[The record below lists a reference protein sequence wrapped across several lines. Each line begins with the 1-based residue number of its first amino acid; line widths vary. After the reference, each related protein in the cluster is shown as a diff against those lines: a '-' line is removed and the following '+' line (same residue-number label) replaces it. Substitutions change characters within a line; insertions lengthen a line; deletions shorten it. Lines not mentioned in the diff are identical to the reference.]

1 MKKLTALLCVLTFV
15 QAEVFDFT
23 KSNNTIHFSLGE
35 LNFENIDNHVRIKDN
50 NVGTL
55 LNDGMPELPV
65 YSTFYQIY
73 DGIEYNVTY
82 VINDSYILEGI
93 NIYPEQSVDK
103 AILDNNFNK
112 NLDFY
117 LSNIPYPA
125 KNLIVSDDM
134 TMRDIKFMQI
144 SFVPFKYYPQ
154 LQQLEVFND
163 VDITVEQVGNAN
175 QTNEISISQSFENL
189 YDSFL
194 INYERDENPNYQQPA
209 ILYIGSSSAINNS
222 YFQDLLQW
230 RKEKGYIVYTA
241 TTSQTGTSTS
251 SIKNY
256 IQDAYDSWIPKPEF
270 VTLIGDDGGSYSDI
284 PTYFENW
291 SGYNG
296 EGDHPY
302 SQLDGNDLMG
312 DVLLGRISVRNTNE
326 LNVICNKII
335 HYEKATYISST
346 GTDWYEGAA
355 LVGDPSSSGMS
366 TIITNEYIDE
376 TMTAYGF
383 NDIRTKY
390 SGSFGSWM
398 QNELAAGVAYFNYRG
413 YWGVSGFGNGNID
426 AANNG
431 WKLPFASFITCGTG
445 SFASD
450 NACLSEYFLRAGT
463 ISNPKGAVAAIS
475 TATLGTHT
483 AFNNAVDMGI
493 YWGLFPMKAE
503 SVGLAVHYGKLHLY
517 LTYPSDPNN
526 RVSIFTHWHSLM
538 GDPATNLWKDTPS
551 NFNVDHLSV
560 IPYGTNFATFS
571 VTNDEGLSIKKAR
584 VTLLN
589 DNETIFQTRLTDEN
603 GNVTFDLTNVSP
615 GSITLTVT
623 KQDFIPYQD
632 NISLS
637 DEVASINIDFSQVS
651 YDQISGDNDGTI
663 NPGEIFDLVL
673 PLKNF
678 GSSDLND
685 ISATLTSSSNS
696 VNIITNDIE
705 YGDINQQETINSN
718 PFRIEILS
726 SAIDLEELGLKLII
740 SSNDI
745 ESWSGLIPVEV
756 RGPFLIVDEI
766 NYSGDGLFNPGETV
780 NVEVVLKNN
789 GFKSIEDI
797 TGSITYEGGNFN
809 ISDGIG
815 YWDIINPGES
825 IASYDNFVI
834 QSDDAIINGSVLTL
848 DLGLVSD
855 LGYDRIEP
863 LPIQVGNVSQIE
875 PLGPDNHGYYIFD
888 SGDLGYDQ
896 APFYDWIE
904 IDPDLGGSGTS
915 LNFND
920 SGDGNF
926 SSSTSIVDLPFTF
939 YFYGEPYNEVS
950 VCTNGWIAFGES
962 EMESFR
968 NYSIP
973 GAGGPLKMVAAFWD
987 DLRTSNNGQV
997 YYYYDPSNGYFI
1009 IEWSGMR
1016 TDYANSIET
1025 FQIILMDNGVP
1036 PFGDG
1041 EIKIQYKDFNNT
1053 SVGDYTQY
1061 TPVHGAY
1068 CTIGIENH
1076 LGNDGLQYTFNNVYP
1091 TAAMP
1096 LSSGDAILITT
1107 DSGQPILMG
1116 DVNQDEVLN
1125 ILDVINMVNHII
1137 NFEGLDSLQQF
1148 LADVNE
1154 DGVINILDVIS
1165 VINTILED

>member
-65 YSTFYQIY
+65 YSTFYQIH

-696 VNIITNDIE
+696 VNIITNNIE

>member
-65 YSTFYQIY
+65 YSTFYQIH

-125 KNLIVSDDM
+125 KNLIVSDHM

-194 INYERDENPNYQQPA
+194 INYERDEDPNYQQPA

-696 VNIITNDIE
+696 VNIITNNIE

>member
-65 YSTFYQIY
+65 YSTFYQIH

-163 VDITVEQVGNAN
+163 VDIIVEQVGNAN

-194 INYERDENPNYQQPA
+194 INYERDEDPNYQQPA

-551 NFNVDHLSV
+551 NLNVDHLSV

-623 KQDFIPYQD
+623 KQDFIPYQN

-696 VNIITNDIE
+696 VNIITNNIE